1 MVVTLSVVMCL
12 QNQCMTKW
20 VMDSKHEP
28 DMTLMGYLTQG
39 QPSIARYIADN
50 YPGAR
55 VVKWQ
60 CRTGEENVAEKP
72 DM

>member
-1 MVVTLSVVMCL
+1 
-12 QNQCMTKW
+12 MTKW
-20 VMDSKHEP
+20 VMDSKREP
-28 DMTLMGYLTQG
+28 DMTLIGCLTQG
-39 QPSIARYIADN
+39 PPSIARYIADN

-60 CRTGEENVAEKP
+60 CQTGEGTLADKP